1 MIDRRYQTREQRTE
15 HGGQK
20 KQKPDSRAEDRK
32 HQRAEDNMK
41 DSKTPEIREQILQD
55 TRQ

>member
-41 DSKTPEIREQILQD
+41 DSKTPEIREQ
-55 TRQ
+55 